1 MAPRRRSSPS
11 LEETMRTLLC
21 LLFLATPLAAQVAP
35 DATLLSGGPITV
47 SEYKLPAAIDPVVS
61 PTLATELWARV
72 YRPASLGS
80 SQHAMLVFLHGNH
93 ATCGRLAGP
102 GEHFDINVQYTFTGT
117 CPAGYIPVPSH
128 AGYAYLAERLASL
141 GYIVVS
147 INANRGINAAPGVLG
162 DRGLNLERGRLVL
175 RHLQRLSR
183 WNSGAEI
190 PPADLSDLVG
200 KIDFSHVGLL
210 GHSRGGEGVRA
221 AYNFYQA
228 DPGGTN
234 WQGLIGPVTFEGIF
248 EIGPV
253 DGQTALKLNALGTAW
268 NVLLPMC
275 DGDVFNLQG
284 VKPFDRMLRVNS
296 ESPVRQKST
305 FAVWGANHNF
315 FNTEWQQ
322 SDSAGCFANQR
333 LFAHQIGPV
342 DARPAAIA
350 SAVAFFVANVG
361 ATKLP
366 DYNRIFNPQFELPP
380 SVDALTRV
388 DRGYTDSPDASLTT
402 VFDDFTGPT
411 GFNSHG
417 PANTFSN
424 ISLAYG
430 HVANHSAQQFAG
442 LVSWNGPGA
451 DTFFQSN
458 WTNPNSGVDAST
470 FGTLDFRVSRQCA
483 NPADLL
489 CNKTSNWFNF
499 ETNFSIRLVGSDG
512 TLSNPVQLKDYL
524 SLTGP
529 VGSLVIGFGTAGHP
543 ILQTT
548 RIPLTAFGSPAI
560 VSNLRG
566 VRFTFDDT
574 RRDEI
579 YLANIQLSKLN
590 GLLAP
595 ITEMPTELPTA
606 DTALDTTTA
615 GSNDVNQIN
624 SMRSAQSAALGSTV
638 EIELNSNRE
647 FLPQGEM
654 LVLRIGSQEFNLSRY
669 PVTGET
675 TDVVFTLTADE
686 FARVSQGDPVQVQ
699 YGSGP
704 NMNGW
709 NFGKVDKNMLGR

>member
-1 MAPRRRSSPS
+1 
-11 LEETMRTLLC
+11 MRILLC
-21 LLFLATPLAAQVAP
+21 VLLLSVPLAAQTAP
-35 DATLLSGGPITV
+35 DASLLSGGPITV

-61 PTLATELWARV
+61 NNLATELWARV

-80 SQHAMLVFLHGNH
+80 SSHALLVFLHGNH

-117 CPAGYIPVPSH
+117 CPAGYIPVASH
-128 AGYAYLAERLASL
+128 AGYSYLAERLAGL

-147 INANRGINAAPGVLG
+147 INANRGINAAPGILG
-162 DRGLNLERGRLVL
+162 DRGLNLARGRLVL
-175 RHLQRLSR
+175 RHLQKLSR
-183 WNSGAEI
+183 WNAGAET
-190 PPADLSDLVG
+190 PPAGLSDLVG
-200 KIDFSHVGLL
+200 KIDFSHMGLL
-210 GHSRGGEGVRA
+210 GHSRGGEGMRA
-221 AYNFYQA
+221 AYNLYQS

-234 WQGLIGPVTFEGIF
+234 WSSLIGPVTVEGIF

-253 DGQTALKLNALGTAW
+253 DGQTSMTLNSLGTAW

-284 VKPFDRMLRVNS
+284 VKPFDRMLRVTS
-296 ESPVRQKST
+296 ESPARQKST

-315 FNTEWQQ
+315 YNTEWQQ

-333 LFAHQIGPV
+333 LFAHQIGST
-342 DARPAAIA
+342 DARPTAIA

-361 ATKLP
+361 ASKQP
-366 DYNRIFNPQFELPP
+366 VYNEIFNPQFELPA
-380 SVDALTRV
+380 SVTNLTRV
-388 DRGYTDSPDASLTT
+388 DRGYTDSPDSSFTRI
-402 VFDDFTGPT
+402 FDDFTGSN

-417 PANTFSN
+417 PANNASN
-424 ISLAYG
+424 VSVFYG
-430 HVANHSAQQFAG
+430 HVANHDPLQQFSA
-442 LVSWNGPGA
+442 LIDWNGPGA
-451 DTFFQSN
+451 ATFYQSN
-458 WTNPNSGVDAST
+458 WTNPGSGINVSSY
-470 FGTLDFRVSRQCA
+470 GTLDFRLSRQCS

-499 ETNFSIRLVGSDG
+499 ETNFSVRLVDANGA
-512 TLSNPVQLKDYL
+512 LSNPVQLRDYL

-529 VGSLVIGFGTAGHP
+529 VGSLVLAFGTAGHP
-543 ILQTT
+543 ILQTV
-548 RIPLTAFGSPAI
+548 RIPLSAFGNAAI

-566 VRFTFDDT
+566 VRLTFDDT

-595 ITEMPTELPTA
+595 ASASSLLPTD
-606 DTALDTTTA
+606 DTPLDTTNGGA
-615 GSNDVNQIN
+615 NDVNQIK
-624 SMRSAQSAALGSTV
+624 SVRSAQSSTLGSTV

-669 PVTGET
+669 PASGET
-675 TDVVFTLTADE
+675 NTVVFTLTADE
-686 FARVSQGDPVQVQ
+686 WSQVSQGDPVAVQ
-699 YGSGP
+699 YGAGT
-704 NMNGW
+704 NYNAW
-709 NFGKVDKNMLGR
+709 NFGKVDKTMLNR

>member
-1 MAPRRRSSPS
+1 
-11 LEETMRTLLC
+11 MRIVLC
-21 LLFLATPLAAQVAP
+21 LLLLSAPVAAQVAP

-61 PTLATELWARV
+61 TTLATELWARV

-80 SQHAMLVFLHGNH
+80 SSHALLVFLHGNH

-102 GEHFDINVQYTFTGT
+102 AEHFDINVQYTFTGT
-117 CPAGYIPVPSH
+117 CPDGFIPVPSH
-128 AGYAYLAERLASL
+128 AGYGYFAERLASL

-147 INANRGINAAPGVLG
+147 INANRGVNAAPGVLG
-162 DRGLNLERGRLVL
+162 DRGLNLRRGRLVL
-175 RHLQRLSR
+175 RHLQQLSR
-183 WNSGAEI
+183 WNSGADT
-190 PPADLSDLVG
+190 PPAELTDLVG

-210 GHSRGGEGVRA
+210 GHSRGGEGMRA
-221 AYNFYQA
+221 AYNLYQS

-234 WQGLIGPVTFEGIF
+234 WQSLIGPVTFEGVF

-253 DGQTALKLNALGTAW
+253 DGQTSRTLNALGTAW

-284 VKPFDRMLRVNS
+284 VRPFDRMLRTTS
-296 ESPVRQKST
+296 ESPARQKST

-315 FNTEWQQ
+315 YNTEWQV

-333 LFAHQIGPV
+333 LFDHLNGSA
-342 DARPAAIA
+342 DERTTAIA

-361 ATKLP
+361 ANKLP
-366 DYNRIFNPQFELPP
+366 DYNRNFNPQFELPA
-380 SVDALTRV
+380 SVTNITRV
-388 DRGYTDSPDASLTT
+388 DRGYTDSPDSSLTAI
-402 VFDDFTGPT
+402 FDDFTGPT

-417 PANTFSN
+417 PANSSSN
-424 ISLAYG
+424 VSVLHS
-430 HVANHSAQQFAG
+430 HVADHDPLRQFAA

-451 DTFFQSN
+451 NTFFQSN
-458 WTNPNSGVDAST
+458 WTNAGNGVNASS

-483 NPADLL
+483 DPTDLL
-489 CNKTSNWFNF
+489 CNKQSNWFNF
-499 ETNFSIRLVGSDG
+499 ETNFSIRLVSANG
-512 TLSNPVQLKDYL
+512 TLSSPVQLHDFL

-543 ILQTT
+543 ILQTA
-548 RIPLTAFGSPAI
+548 RIPLGAFGNAAI
-560 VSNLRG
+560 VGNLRG

-579 YLANIQLSKLN
+579 YIANIQLSKLN

-595 ITEMPTELPTA
+595 LPAVSTLPTA
-606 DTALDTTTA
+606 DTSIATTNA
-615 GSNDVNQIN
+615 NGNDVNHIR
-624 SMRSAQSAALGSTV
+624 SMRSVQSATLGDTV
-638 EIELNSNRE
+638 EIELTSNRE

-669 PVTGET
+669 PNTGET
-675 TDVVFTLTADE
+675 STVVFTLTAQE
-686 FARVSQGDPVQVQ
+686 FASISQGDPVGVQ

-704 NMNGW
+704 NYNGW
-709 NFGKVDKNMLGR
+709 NFGRVDKTMLGR